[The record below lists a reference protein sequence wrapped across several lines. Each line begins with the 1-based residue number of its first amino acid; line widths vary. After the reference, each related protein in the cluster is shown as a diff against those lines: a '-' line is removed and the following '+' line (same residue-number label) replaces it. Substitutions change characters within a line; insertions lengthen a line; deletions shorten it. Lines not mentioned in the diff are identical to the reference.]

1 MRSRHGQIGVCDK
14 FAAERDEVAQAF
26 AKPVRCALGVEA
38 TRHNQGSLIFVSDQ
52 ANHVEGARLGLL
64 SALHLL
70 GALD

>member
-1 MRSRHGQIGVCDK
+1 
-14 FAAERDEVAQAF
+14 
-26 AKPVRCALGVEA
+26 VRCALGVEA

-70 GALD
+70 ERWIDDVQIAPI